1 MKTVLDVLV
10 AVLVLSGAVF
20 CLSGAIGLLRFPDT
34 LTRLQASAKAQS
46 LGLVMILIGAAVAVD
61 GPYAGLL
68 LLIAAFQL
76 VTAPVTGQILGRIA
90 YRTGAV
96 DRSLLTADELA
107 EHKDRLRAASEPS
120 LVNGDA
126 DQGDRTDDREQG
138 EPADGAE
145 RTDGAGGGRAREPE
159 EG

>member
-1 MKTVLDVLV
+1 MNTVLDILV

-46 LGLVMILIGAAVAVD
+46 LGLVMILLGAAVAVD

-76 VTAPVTGQILGRIA
+76 ITAPVTGQILGRIA

-96 DRSLLTADELA
+96 DRSLLTTDELA
-107 EHKDRLRAASEPS
+107 EHKDRLRAASGPPQQDEKPKPQDEP
-120 LVNGDA
+120 G
-126 DQGDRTDDREQG
+126 DDR
-138 EPADGAE
+138 
-145 RTDGAGGGRAREPE
+145 GR
-159 EG
+159 